1 MSGSISK
8 NDQSFTLRY
17 RNGRPFT
24 YTYTRHAPWSD
35 TQHATRALFGATTYF
50 AYLILSLDN
59 AAASLYPLMRKAQT
73 QPATSPTIANATEP
87 IATTSNTTPTTIS
100 NSTTP
105 TTPHA
110 DTAPTNSSTP
120 KTYNRL
126 SGFVASLL
134 RPILLQDEDLRLQV
148 LNAYTAYRTLKAQ
161 NTPNTLQDLPAL
173 KASHLPL
180 AQTLLSYLLSCFPS
194 HPLPS
199 SK

>member
-1 MSGSISK
+1 MAKITLAFPIEKMSGSISK
-8 NDQSFTLRY
+8 NDQALSLRY

-50 AYLILSLDN
+50 AYLILAIDN
-59 AAASLYPLMRKAQT
+59 AANTLEPLMRKAKT
-73 QPATSPTIANATEP
+73 QPITPQTNATQ
-87 IATTSNTTPTTIS
+87 TK
-100 NSTTP
+100 
-105 TTPHA
+105 
-110 DTAPTNSSTP
+110 SSTP

-148 LNAYTAYRTLKAQ
+148 LNAYTAYRTLKNQNSPNTLKAQ
-161 NTPNTLQDLPAL
+161 NTPNTINDLPAL

-180 AQTLLSYLLSCFPS
+180 AKTLLSHLLSRPF
-194 HPLPS
+194 
-199 SK
+199 

>member
-1 MSGSISK
+1 MAKITLAFPIEKMSGSISK
-8 NDQSFTLRY
+8 NDQAFTLRY

-59 AAASLYPLMRKAQT
+59 AAASLYPLMRKAKT
-73 QPATSPTIANATEP
+73 QPATPHT
-87 IATTSNTTPTTIS
+87 NTTQ
-100 NSTTP
+100 
-105 TTPHA
+105 
-110 DTAPTNSSTP
+110 TNSPTP

-134 RPILLQDEDLRLQV
+134 RPLLLEDEALRLQV
-148 LNAYTAYRTLKAQ
+148 LNAYTAYHTLKTQ
-161 NTPNTLQDLPAL
+161 NNPNTPKDIQLL
-173 KASHLPL
+173 KTSHLPL
-180 AQTLLSYLLSCFPS
+180 AQTLLSHL
-194 HPLPS
+194 LPS

>member
-1 MSGSISK
+1 MAKITLAFPIEKMSGSISK

-50 AYLILSLDN
+50 AYLILTINN
-59 AAASLYPLMRKAQT
+59 AATTLEPLMRKAKT
-73 QPATSPTIANATEP
+73 QPITPQTNATQ
-87 IATTSNTTPTTIS
+87 TK
-100 NSTTP
+100 
-105 TTPHA
+105 
-110 DTAPTNSSTP
+110 SSTP

-161 NTPNTLQDLPAL
+161 NAPNTPKDIQLL

-194 HPLPS
+194 PPLPS

>member
-1 MSGSISK
+1 MAKITLAFPIEKMSGSISQ

-50 AYLILSLDN
+50 AYLILTINN
-59 AAASLYPLMRKAQT
+59 AATTLEPLMHKAKT
-73 QPATSPTIANATEP
+73 QPITPQTNA
-87 IATTSNTTPTTIS
+87 IQ
-100 NSTTP
+100 
-105 TTPHA
+105 
-110 DTAPTNSSTP
+110 TNSSTP

-134 RPILLQDEDLRLQV
+134 RSILLQNEDLRLQV

-161 NTPNTLQDLPAL
+161 NAPNTPKDIQLL

-194 HPLPS
+194 PPLPS